1 MSGTN
6 AQYFLLLQPFDE
18 ERFLYAG
25 DLYGDKSYQ
34 SLPKDFFSGGG
45 DNEIVLTDNGGVIVS
60 KAYKFA
66 GSLASIAC
74 LPPSANCDHSQLD
87 VDDSSVVSF
96 LHHLSGGTQ
105 GGHGAAGTAWRSW
118 ENRSRRFQGDPGL

>member
-1 MSGTN
+1 
-6 AQYFLLLQPFDE
+6 LQPFDE

-34 SLPKDFFSGGG
+34 SLPKEFFSGGG
-45 DNEIVLTDNGGVIVS
+45 DNEILLTDNAGVIVS

-66 GSLASIAC
+66 GSLASMAS
-74 LPPSANCDHSQLD
+74 LPSANFNHSQLD

-96 LHHLSGGTQ
+96 LHHLSGG
-105 GGHGAAGTAWRSW
+105 S
-118 ENRSRRFQGDPGL
+118 